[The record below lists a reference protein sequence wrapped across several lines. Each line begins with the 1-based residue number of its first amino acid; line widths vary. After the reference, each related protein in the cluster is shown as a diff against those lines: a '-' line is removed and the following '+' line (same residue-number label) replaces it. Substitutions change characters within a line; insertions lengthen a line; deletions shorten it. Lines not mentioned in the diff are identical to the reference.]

1 MSSLELVEELSSASE
16 SELDS
21 SPKFSLLLPPLL
33 IAVGVSSIINWTGSI
48 SRSNVSTKL
57 KELAVE
63 VFILKLMEPDKSG
76 TPLLLK
82 SIDEDKFSSSINISC
97 SINSSL
103 FCSLLFNSSPPIKLI
118 LKTDWPVLSDC
129 AEYTVIPDASVKYK
143 KSKSWV
149 I

>member
-1 MSSLELVEELSSASE
+1 MSSLELVDEFSSVSE
-16 SELDS
+16 SDS

-63 VFILKLMEPDKSG
+63 VFILKLIVPDKSG

-82 SIDEDKFSSSINISC
+82 SINVD
-97 SINSSL
+97 
-103 FCSLLFNSSPPIKLI
+103 
-118 LKTDWPVLSDC
+118 
-129 AEYTVIPDASVKYK
+129 
-143 KSKSWV
+143 
-149 I
+149 